1 MITKQQSLRKGHVLQ
16 MQRKQHANIM
26 EVRCIIEANLSFN
39 LLKTPCWRN
48 MLEAFSTIGEK
59 HSGVTYNYMRTKGL
73 KNEVISLQAKL
84 ERVRGLWPKYACFI
98 LTDGWVDVSHRQLV
112 NVLVSSC
119 YGTMFLKSIDCSHA
133 NTTPIVDS
141 SWLAERIS
149 EAIREVGKE
158 NVVQVISDNASS
170 CVRMGSLLESEFP
183 NIVWTPCATHS
194 LDLLLEDIGQLPWM
208 KSIMMKAN
216 TIVRFFCKKR
226 NARKFFSAHSNLAIS
241 RPSKT
246 RFGVMYLVIQRL
258 LKVWHPLEQTVVS
271 DMWRSWSDCN
281 KPDAMNVKNYILD
294 PTTESSFQVVLT
306 LMELLY
312 SVLQLTDREGSNVG
326 LLYEFMRRSKDVL
339 AKGVEENIPHKSK

>member
-1 MITKQQSLRKGHVLQ
+1 MFSLLGVSTSGSCTFVGESQSMSGMGGGSHQPYPPAMITKQQSLRKGHVLQ

-84 ERVRGLWPKYACFI
+84 ERVRGLWPKYGCSI

-133 NTTPIVDS
+133 NTTPTVDS

-226 NARKFFSAHSNLAIS
+226 NARKFFSAHSNLAIL

-258 LKVWHPLEQTVVS
+258 LKVWHPLE
-271 DMWRSWSDCN
+271 
-281 KPDAMNVKNYILD
+281 
-294 PTTESSFQVVLT
+294 
-306 LMELLY
+306 
-312 SVLQLTDREGSNVG
+312 
-326 LLYEFMRRSKDVL
+326 
-339 AKGVEENIPHKSK
+339 